1 MIEDGFADE
10 AALLT
15 MLERQADAWK
25 TGDFTLASKD
35 WHPDGVLT
43 APGNRVP
50 FAALAETIRRFHADF
65 VDLEVTITNAFASAD
80 GKKLAFEW
88 LWTVSR
94 RRDGARSAT
103 PDAIIVDLADGKIL
117 EWREYFDTAA
127 AVEDYHAKDDASG
140 RAEVDTEDSAS
151 RGTAP

>member
-1 MIEDGFADE
+1 LTGKDFTDGATLR
-10 AALLT
+10 A

-25 TGDFTLASKD
+25 TGDFSIAKAD

-50 FAALAETIRRFHADF
+50 FGALAETIRRFHADF
-65 VDLEVTITNAFASAD
+65 MDLEVTITNAFASPD
-80 GKKLAFEW
+80 GRKLAFEW
-88 LWTVSR
+88 MWTVSR

-103 PDAIIVDLADGKIL
+103 PDAIIVDLEDGKIL

-127 AVEDYHAKDDASG
+127 AVEDYHGKEGGEQKERGDA
-140 RAEVDTEDSAS
+140 
-151 RGTAP
+151 AP

>member
-1 MIEDGFADE
+1 LTGKDFTDE
-10 AALLT
+10 ATLRA

-25 TGDFTLASKD
+25 TGDFSRAEAD
-35 WHPDGVLT
+35 WHPDGVLI

-50 FAALAETIRRFHADF
+50 FDALAETIRRFHADF
-65 VDLEVTITNAFASAD
+65 MDLEVTITNAFASPD
-80 GKKLAFEW
+80 GTKLAFEW

-103 PDAIIVDLADGKIL
+103 PDAIIVDLEDGKIL

-127 AVEDYHAKDDASG
+127 AVEDYHSKEDGGDA
-140 RAEVDTEDSAS
+140 
-151 RGTAP
+151 AP